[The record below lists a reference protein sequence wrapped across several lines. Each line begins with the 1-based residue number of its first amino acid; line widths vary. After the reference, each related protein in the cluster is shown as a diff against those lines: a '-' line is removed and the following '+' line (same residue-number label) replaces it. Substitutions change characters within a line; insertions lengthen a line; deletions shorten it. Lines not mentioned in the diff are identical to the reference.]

1 MNCTVWK
8 VSKYGVFSGPYF
20 PIFGLNTETYGVNLH
35 IPSKYGKIR
44 TRKNSVLDTSHAVL
58 MNKKYKKIYRAFNYI
73 ENFLILASTVTG
85 CVYMSAFASLVGIPA
100 GIASSARGI
109 KICAIT
115 AVIKKRK
122 SIFKKKKHDKIV
134 LLAKKVN

>member
-1 MNCTVWK
+1 MNRTVWK

-20 PIFGLNTETYGVNLH
+20 PIVGLNTETYGVNLRV
-35 IPSKYGKIR
+35 PSKYGKIR

-100 GIASSARGI
+100 GIASSASGI
-109 KICAIT
+109 KVCAVT

-122 SIFKKKKHDKIV
+122 SIFKKKKTR
-134 LLAKKVN
+134 

>member
-1 MNCTVWK
+1 
-8 VSKYGVFSGPYF
+8 
-20 PIFGLNTETYGVNLH
+20 
-35 IPSKYGKIR
+35 
-44 TRKNSVLDTSHAVL
+44 

-100 GIASSARGI
+100 GIASSASGI

-115 AVIKKRK
+115 SVIKKRK